1 MAESLSGIF
10 THLQDVLTN
19 GKELNLHLKETD
31 NYHSLL
37 NKPFVITP
45 QWHKKVERAKRGA
58 PDPVDLGLSVLWAS
72 RNVGAPSEEQP
83 GFWLGWGDVTTEKC
97 STRYEDYPCIDPPQ
111 SISGSKY
118 DIARLKWAETWR
130 IPSCNEM
137 EELMSQ
143 CKWIWTEK
151 NGIPGFAVTGKNG
164 NSIFL
169 PAGGQRLGTQ
179 VMDPY
184 ETGRYWCG
192 NVDSSDNKR
201 AYLLDFKI
209 DGKFLVSRSRYMGM
223 LIRPVLSKE
232 EYT

>member
-1 MAESLSGIF
+1 M
-10 THLQDVLTN
+10 
-19 GKELNLHLKETD
+19 
-31 NYHSLL
+31 SLL
-37 NKPFVITP
+37 LNGIRKLKG
-45 QWHKKVERAKRGA
+45 KK
-58 PDPVDLGLSVLWAS
+58 
-72 RNVGAPSEEQP
+72 EEHQIH
-83 GFWLGWGDVTTEKC
+83 
-97 STRYEDYPCIDPPQ
+97 EDYPCIDPPQ

-118 DIARLKWAETWR
+118 DIARQKWAETWR

-143 CKWIWTEK
+143 CKWIWAEK

-179 VMDPY
+179 IVDPY

-209 DGKFLVSRSRYMGM
+209 DGKFLVSRSRYIGM

-232 EYT
+232 EFT